1 MQEWKASGQPGQKRI
16 DIESRFRPEIEGL
29 RTVAA
34 LLVAIYHIWFNRVSG
49 GVDVFFVISGFLIT
63 TSITSTINRTGE
75 FKFLPY
81 VTKLL
86 KRLLPSV
93 LFILGVVLVL
103 STFLLPASIL
113 GKTIREV
120 VASMFFYQNWQLAVS
135 STDYL
140 DATQMKSPVEH
151 FWALSIQWQF
161 YMIWFVLFSFILWM
175 MNKYQIR
182 SIKAVL
188 NGLLGF
194 LFVTSLAYSIYLTEV
209 NQPWAYFIT
218 PTRVWEFA
226 LGSLLCVNL
235 SAIRVPKWIATI
247 IGWVGLLGLLTT
259 GVLFNVSQMFPGYIA
274 LWPMTCALMIVLSGT
289 QETRF
294 GLKRFLGSKP
304 MVKLGGIAF
313 GIYLWHWV
321 LLEFYR
327 YNVQQTPGLLV
338 GTLIIVVSIGLSYL
352 MTEWVE
358 KPIRT
363 STVNRTAFKKL
374 GALLTVNVLLI
385 GSLLGLA
392 YMEEQELKQ
401 TVSKNKYPGALAIEQ
416 TLPVPK
422 QDPFPSY
429 ANVFNDLPLVHTDG
443 SNQRLQKTEAKVGV
457 YGKTKDYKA
466 TIALVGSSHSEQW
479 FGALH
484 EAIKGT
490 DIRLL
495 NLTRSG
501 TRFSTGYEPD
511 SLKGIW
517 NQNVLNYLKDADVDL
532 IISHVTAADALKDSI
547 HQQMVDQ
554 MQFVKDEY
562 GIDGL
567 ALRDNPRYDFN
578 VLEALE
584 TTSIADTTKQ
594 MNTQPNQTDEAYWKQ
609 FEKTNQSLHK
619 LDLTRYFH
627 VKGEYRPVIG
637 NVVIYR
643 DNSHMTNTYAE
654 SFAPM
659 FKKKL
664 DEVLADKLAST
675 TANTNQ

>member
-1 MQEWKASGQPGQKRI
+1 MQEWKVSGHPGQKRI

-63 TSITSTINRTGE
+63 TSIISTINRTGE

-161 YMIWFVLFSFILWM
+161 YMIWFVLFSFILWL

-247 IGWVGLLGLLTT
+247 IGWVGLIGLLTT

-338 GTLIIVVSIGLSYL
+338 GTLIIVASIGLSYL

-392 YMEEQELKQ
+392 YLEEQELKQ
-401 TVSKNKYPGALAIEQ
+401 AVSKNKYPGALAIEQ

-443 SNQRLQKTEAKVGV
+443 SNQGLQKTEAKVGV

-532 IISHVTAADALKDSI
+532 IISHVTAADASKDSI

>member
-1 MQEWKASGQPGQKRI
+1 MQEWKVSGQPGQKRI

-63 TSITSTINRTGE
+63 TSIISTINRTGE

-175 MNKYQIR
+175 MNTYQIR

-247 IGWVGLLGLLTT
+247 IGWVGLIGLLTT

-338 GTLIIVVSIGLSYL
+338 GTLIIVASIGLSYL

-401 TVSKNKYPGALAIEQ
+401 AVSKNKYPGALAIEQ

-443 SNQRLQKTEAKVGV
+443 SNQGLQKTEAKVGE

-532 IISHVTAADALKDSI
+532 IISHVTAADASKDSI

-554 MQFVKDEY
+554 MQFVKEEY

>member
-1 MQEWKASGQPGQKRI
+1 MQEWKVSGQPGQKRI

-63 TSITSTINRTGE
+63 TSIISTINRTGE

-175 MNKYQIR
+175 MNTYQIR

-338 GTLIIVVSIGLSYL
+338 GTLIIVASIGLSYL

-392 YMEEQELKQ
+392 YLEEQELKQ
-401 TVSKNKYPGALAIEQ
+401 AVSKNKYPGALAIEQ
-416 TLPVPK
+416 TMPVPK

-443 SNQRLQKTEAKVGV
+443 SNQGLQKTEAKVGE

-532 IISHVTAADALKDSI
+532 IISHVTAADASKDSI

-594 MNTQPNQTDEAYWKQ
+594 MNTEPNQTDEAYWKQ

>member
-1 MQEWKASGQPGQKRI
+1 MQEWKVSGQPGQKRI

-63 TSITSTINRTGE
+63 TSIISTINRTGE

-175 MNKYQIR
+175 MNTYQIR

-188 NGLLGF
+188 NGLIGF

-338 GTLIIVVSIGLSYL
+338 GTLIIVASIGLSYL

-392 YMEEQELKQ
+392 YLEEQELKQ
-401 TVSKNKYPGALAIEQ
+401 AVSKNKYPGALAIEQ
-416 TLPVPK
+416 TMPVPK

-443 SNQRLQKTEAKVGV
+443 SNQGLQKTEAKVGE

-466 TIALVGSSHSEQW
+466 MIALVGSSHSEQW

-532 IISHVTAADALKDSI
+532 IISHVTAADASKDSI

-594 MNTQPNQTDEAYWKQ
+594 MNTEPNQTDEAYWKQ

-664 DEVLADKLAST
+664 DEVLADKLA
-675 TANTNQ
+675 TNE

>member
-1 MQEWKASGQPGQKRI
+1 MQEWKVSGQPGQKRI

-63 TSITSTINRTGE
+63 TSIISTINRTGE

-86 KRLLPSV
+86 KRLFPSV

-175 MNKYQIR
+175 MNTYQIR
-182 SIKAVL
+182 SIKTVL

-338 GTLIIVVSIGLSYL
+338 GTLIIVASIGLSYL

-401 TVSKNKYPGALAIEQ
+401 AVSKNKYPGALAIEQ

-443 SNQRLQKTEAKVGV
+443 SNQGLQKTEAKVGE

-532 IISHVTAADALKDSI
+532 IISHVTAADASKDSI

>member
-1 MQEWKASGQPGQKRI
+1 MQEWKVSSQPGQKRI

-63 TSITSTINRTGE
+63 TSIISTINRTGE

-113 GKTIREV
+113 WKTIREV

-175 MNKYQIR
+175 MNTYQIR
-182 SIKAVL
+182 SIKTVL

-338 GTLIIVVSIGLSYL
+338 GTLIIVASIGLSYL

-392 YMEEQELKQ
+392 YLEEQELKQ
-401 TVSKNKYPGALAIEQ
+401 AVSKNKYPGALAIEQ

-443 SNQRLQKTEAKVGV
+443 SNQGLQKTEAKVGV

-532 IISHVTAADALKDSI
+532 IISHVTAADASKDSI

>member
-1 MQEWKASGQPGQKRI
+1 MQEWKVSGQPGQKRI

-63 TSITSTINRTGE
+63 TSIISTINRTGE

-175 MNKYQIR
+175 MNTYQIR

-338 GTLIIVVSIGLSYL
+338 GTLIIVASIGLSYL

-392 YMEEQELKQ
+392 YLEEQELKQ
-401 TVSKNKYPGALAIEQ
+401 AVSKNKYPGALAIEQ
-416 TLPVPK
+416 TMPVPK

-443 SNQRLQKTEAKVGV
+443 SNQGLQKTEAKVGE

-532 IISHVTAADALKDSI
+532 IISHVTAADASKDSI

>member
-1 MQEWKASGQPGQKRI
+1 MKAGFAGNRRATHGSCLTRRNLSYLVQSRLWRCRCLLRHLRFFDHDIDHLDDQPDRGVQIPAVRDK
-16 DIESRFRPEIEGL
+16 
-29 RTVAA
+29 VAE
-34 LLVAIYHIWFNRVSG
+34 
-49 GVDVFFVISGFLIT
+49 T
-63 TSITSTINRTGE
+63 
-75 FKFLPY
+75 
-81 VTKLL
+81 
-86 KRLLPSV
+86 LLPSV

-175 MNKYQIR
+175 MNTYQIR
-182 SIKAVL
+182 SIKTVL

-338 GTLIIVVSIGLSYL
+338 GTLIIVASIGLSYL

-374 GALLTVNVLLI
+374 GALLTINVLLI

-392 YMEEQELKQ
+392 YLEEQELKQ
-401 TVSKNKYPGALAIEQ
+401 AVSKNKYPGALAIEQ

-443 SNQRLQKTEAKVGV
+443 SNQGLQKTEAKVGE

-532 IISHVTAADALKDSI
+532 IISHVTAADASKDSI

>member
-1 MQEWKASGQPGQKRI
+1 MQEWKVSGQPGQKRI

-63 TSITSTINRTGE
+63 TSIISTINRTGE

-247 IGWVGLLGLLTT
+247 IGWMGLIGLLTT

-338 GTLIIVVSIGLSYL
+338 GTLIIVTSIGLSYL
-352 MTEWVE
+352 MTEWIE

-374 GALLTVNVLLI
+374 GALLTINVLLI

-392 YMEEQELKQ
+392 YLEEQELKQ
-401 TVSKNKYPGALAIEQ
+401 AVSKNKYPGALAIEQ

-443 SNQRLQKTEAKVGV
+443 SNQGLQKTEAKVGV

-532 IISHVTAADALKDSI
+532 IISHVTAADASKDSI